1 MKIYVDGQYI
11 EHVTA
16 TEAQREILRRQRPL
30 LYQELYDIRPA
41 TSRRAPMYAPY
52 QIYQIFYDKHSRD
65 NLDAGFIPY
74 DNTGSTHNFE
84 NDVILDLWLSK
95 RKEWIDKR
103 YVGVLSWRFQEKAM
117 MTSQETY
124 KRILHSKADVINLSP
139 KMYVGLKHPYVREGY
154 RMVTDICK
162 MADEYRLFPFDL
174 YQYPVNEV
182 IFCNY
187 WLATPQA
194 FELYCQKYL
203 SRCIMFFRDNKNE
216 EIARMYQVTENHRE
230 GKPYIAFT
238 FFLEGLFSVFI
249 KEEKLK
255 ILTL

>member
-11 EHVTA
+11 ESDKA
-16 TEAQREILRRQRPL
+16 TPSQKKKIAQQRPL
-30 LYQELYDIRPA
+30 LFQEVFYNSLP
-41 TSRRAPMYAPY
+41 TEPRAAK
-52 QIYQIFYDKHSRD
+52 YDKFQVYQVYFDKDSRKR
-65 NLDAGFIPY
+65 LDRGFIPY
-74 DNTGSTHNFE
+74 DNSGNTHNFE